1 MSMLRRFV
9 ATITMAA
16 IFFWAPSG
24 IPIKFRSSDEVQV
37 ARLGC
42 GFPMAWQTADTAYA
56 LPPII
61 PCPVVPQ
68 PTAPIWPLVIGLA
81 SATSV
86 IVSAF
91 IVSRTQCRELSMQ
104 EAWSSIF
111 LPFVGIAFNQQNNQC
126 GVKPRHH
133 H

>member
-1 MSMLRRFV
+1 MSMLRRLV

-24 IPIKFRSSDEVQV
+24 IPTTFRSSGQIQE
-37 ARLGC
+37 AAIGC
-42 GFPMAWQTADTAYA
+42 IPVVGQAADTAFA
-56 LPPII
+56 APPMI
-61 PCPVVPQ
+61 PCVVYPQ
-68 PTAPIWPLVIGLA
+68 PMAPVWPLIVGLA